1 MWVILPILCLGIGA
15 FAIYLVARLVT
26 GETRWLAS
34 LATGVFVLSLVSFVP
49 LVTATRQAFATGIPL
64 PAWGGTETGSAALR
78 SDPGAVVIIGVAL
91 ALGALTSLYSGR
103 YLAQDR
109 RKDLYHPLV
118 LLMVTGLCGTVL
130 AADLFSLYLFC
141 ELMSVAAYVLVAF
154 RRQSRMAIEAG
165 FKYLVMGSV
174 GTLLFLAGVALI
186 YCAQGSIALPSLIL
200 ASAEPPGLWTRAG
213 FAFVLVGL
221 GVKSAMVP
229 LHTWLPDAHGRAPSS
244 VSALLSGII
253 IQSAFYGLLKALL
266 GTGMAAQALGGMLMA
281 ISVANMTLGNVM
293 ALAQTDT
300 KRLLGYSTVAQT
312 GYMMFSIGIG
322 LHYGIPEAVQAGFFM
337 LVAHGVMKALAFL
350 SKGVHRY
357 YLNTTSV
364 DELRGA
370 ASQMPLTA
378 VTFSVALGGLAGIPP
393 LAGFISKWFILG
405 QVLEPGEPLA
415 YVGLAIFLLNTLLAL
430 GYYLPL
436 VARLFV
442 LPDSV
447 AGARPKRIAISAWMA
462 APLVAAAALVIA
474 IGLYPGPWWTWVDGV
489 GPYLLGR

>member
-1 MWVILPILCLGIGA
+1 
-15 FAIYLVARLVT
+15 
-26 GETRWLAS
+26 
-34 LATGVFVLSLVSFVP
+34 
-49 LVTATRQAFATGIPL
+49 
-64 PAWGGTETGSAALR
+64 
-78 SDPGAVVIIGVAL
+78 
-91 ALGALTSLYSGR
+91 
-103 YLAQDR
+103 
-109 RKDLYHPLV
+109 
-118 LLMVTGLCGTVL
+118 
-130 AADLFSLYLFC
+130 
-141 ELMSVAAYVLVAF
+141 
-154 RRQSRMAIEAG
+154 
-165 FKYLVMGSV
+165 
-174 GTLLFLAGVALI
+174 
-186 YCAQGSIALPSLIL
+186 
-200 ASAEPPGLWTRAG
+200 
-213 FAFVLVGL
+213 
-221 GVKSAMVP
+221 
-229 LHTWLPDAHGRAPSS
+229 
-244 VSALLSGII
+244 
-253 IQSAFYGLLKALL
+253 
-266 GTGMAAQALGGMLMA
+266 MA

-447 AGARPKRIAISAWMA
+447 AGARPERIAISAWMA